1 MRRWIRS
8 GSRSI
13 TSTPS
18 ASGAR
23 RTPGRR
29 STRPGTLPDGS
40 TFQGLDGLR
49 TLLDSRREQF
59 VATVTE
65 KLLAYALGRG
75 LEAYDMPAVR
85 KIVRD
90 AARRRPSLVVDR
102 ARHRRQRAVSDESGE
117 SGN

>member
-18 ASGAR
+18 ASGATADAG
-23 RTPGRR
+23 TPVDA
-29 STRPGTLPDGS
+29 SGTLPDGS
-40 TFQGLDGLR
+40 TFKGLDGLR

-90 AARRRPSLVVDR
+90 AARRQPSLVVDR
-102 ARHRRQRAVSDESGE
+102 ARHRRQRAVQDADG
-117 SGN
+117 